1 MAVAREHDRSQA
13 TALAELRF
21 HTGGAVAHSPDNMTS
36 GGPLDPTLTLGGDP
50 NGRYWKAREADK
62 TVNSNGWFWNT
73 GERKAYLGCISRLHD
88 TMLTDGARRR
98 DA

>member
-1 MAVAREHDRSQA
+1 
-13 TALAELRF
+13 
-21 HTGGAVAHSPDNMTS
+21 MTS
-36 GGPLDPTLTLGGDP
+36 GGQLDPTLTLGGDP

-73 GERKAYLGCISRLHD
+73 GERKAYLGCISRLQLCI
-88 TMLTDGARRR
+88 LTDGARRW

>member
-1 MAVAREHDRSQA
+1 MSTTARKRQLSLGCVFTPA
-13 TALAELRF
+13 
-21 HTGGAVAHSPDNMTS
+21 AVAHSPENMTS

-73 GERKAYLGCISRLHD
+73 GERKAYLGCISRLH
-88 TMLTDGARRR
+88 TCILTDGARRR